1 MFFRKHWFFL
11 AFLIVAIC
19 GVSLYL
25 LHINTPKEPILI
37 IKPVEPLEELTAET
51 PVTETP
57 TQGGHFHADGTW
69 HEGPHETP
77 PTAEKS
83 EPVEKPPYLYD
94 PDAKERPE
102 GWDPD
107 LVFDTG
113 EKKIDLNY
121 RPLTEEEQAEY
132 EHLKATLVPPEDYG
146 VTEAGLRIIA
156 IGNIQRKNSPAF
168 MESIEADIIA
178 GSPREEIAA
187 KLRTFSDIFAD

>member
-1 MFFRKHWFFL
+1 MNNKFFL
-11 AFLIVAIC
+11 IFLILLFVNNSTRQC
-19 GVSLYL
+19 RHSL
-25 LHINTPKEPILI
+25 
-37 IKPVEPLEELTAET
+37 
-51 PVTETP
+51 
-57 TQGGHFHADGTW
+57 
-69 HEGPHETP
+69 
-77 PTAEKS
+77 EKS
-83 EPVEKPPYLYD
+83 EPVEKSPYLYD

-132 EHLKATLVPPEDYG
+132 EHLKVTLVPPEDYG
-146 VTEAGLRIIA
+146 VTEAGLRITA
-156 IGNIQRKNSPAF
+156 IGNIQRKNAPAF

-178 GSPREEIAA
+178 GRPREEIDA